1 MTSITR
7 EQAIVAAFTGFADKL
22 VDDFDVL
29 DVTIQLTEDCARVL
43 DIAAAGLLLTDAAGV
58 LHVVATTSEQA
69 QNLEIFQIQR
79 DEGPCLDCFHGG
91 EPVSVP
97 SLQAGVDRW
106 PRFVPAAAEQGFR
119 SVHAIPLRLRRQMLG
134 ALGLFGNTEGALTDA
149 DLALARAFADVSAIA
164 LAQHEPGDERPLLP
178 TLQSTVASRGILEM
192 AKGVLADTHEVSLAE
207 ASRGLRRYA
216 AENHRPL
223 TALARAV
230 VNVGAPD
237 HRELL
242 AALGQSVAASSV
254 EGS

>member
-1 MTSITR
+1 VTGVNR

-22 VDDFDVL
+22 VGDFDVL

-69 QNLEIFQIQR
+69 RSLEVFQIQR

-97 SLQAGVDRW
+97 SLQADADRW

-134 ALGLFGNTEGALTDA
+134 ALGLFGNTEGALSDA

-164 LAQHEPGDERPLLP
+164 LAQHQTSDEGLLP

-192 AKGVLADTHEVSLAE
+192 AKGVVADTHQVSLAE
-207 ASRGLRRYA
+207 ASVRLRRYA
-216 AENHRPL
+216 ADQHLPL

-230 VNVGAPD
+230 VTVGAP
-237 HRELL
+237 HRRELL
-242 AALGQSVAASSV
+242 AALSGSAAQTSDH
-254 EGS
+254 